1 MPDEKFDEKE
11 REKQEEKTAEKTWDE
26 KYHRDPLSA
35 IVWAGILIWAGLVF
49 LADNLGFL
57 SGMRARASDLP
68 GLSIIGLEAWPVI
81 FLGAGAIL
89 LIEALVR
96 LTVPD
101 YRRPVGGGLFMA
113 AIFFGIG
120 LGGIFGWNV
129 TWPLILIALG
139 LATLLRGFWRG
150 R

>member
-11 REKQEEKTAEKTWDE
+11 REKQEEKTAEKSWDE
-26 KYHRDPLSA
+26 KYRRDPLSA
-35 IVWAGILIWAGLVF
+35 IVWAVIFIWAGLVL
-49 LADNLGFL
+49 LADNLGYL
-57 SGMRARASDLP
+57 RGLETRASDIP
-68 GLSIIGLEAWPVI
+68 GLAAIDLGSWSII
-81 FLGAGAIL
+81 FLGVGVII
-89 LIEALVR
+89 LIEVLVR

-101 YRRPVGGGLFMA
+101 YRRPVGGSLFMA

-139 LATLLRGFWRG
+139 LIVILRGFWRG
-150 R
+150 K

>member
-11 REKQEEKTAEKTWDE
+11 QEKQEEKTAEKSWDE
-26 KYHRDPLSA
+26 KYRRDPLSA
-35 IVWAGILIWAGLVF
+35 IIWAVILIWAGLVF
-49 LADNLGFL
+49 LAENLGML
-57 SGMRARASDLP
+57 SGLQNRASDIP
-68 GLSIIGLEAWPVI
+68 GLTIIGFGAWSVF
-81 FLGAGAIL
+81 FLGAGVIV

-96 LTVPD
+96 LAVPD
-101 YRRPVGGGLFMA
+101 YRRPVGGNIFLA

-139 LATLLRGFWRG
+139 LIVLLRGFWRG